1 MSSSKRRTRGRAGGF
16 SRVLPGLLLALVG
29 ATLGY
34 GIHLVLPAL
43 PWLTAS
49 LIVGVLVGCVPRFR
63 PGLDGRLKAGLQ
75 ISAKRLLRIGI
86 VVLGLKL
93 SLGSIAAL
101 GWVAILAIVAL
112 VGASFVITWLIGRAF
127 RLEGDQ
133 AVLMAAGF
141 SICGVSAV
149 GAMAAARGSAEKDT
163 GTPITLVTLY
173 GTLAIVVL
181 PALAGALGMDDIE
194 FGRWVGA
201 SVHDVGQVVATA
213 QTAGA
218 AALAVAVV
226 VKLTRVLM
234 LAPMVAI
241 ASVQT
246 RRRLASDYPGG
257 AGTATGTVTGA
268 GTDTGTDTNTDTF
281 TDTDLVD
288 EPNPDE
294 VSGRANLPNAAG
306 SGSTG
311 AGSRPAIVPLFIL
324 GFIAAVLIRTF
335 LPLPE
340 VALAT
345 ADFVQSA
352 LLACALFAIGAT
364 LRLEQLARSGL
375 RALAVGLLSWIV
387 ILGLALGLVY
397 FT

>member
-1 MSSSKRRTRGRAGGF
+1 MTRLRW
-16 SRVLPGLLLALVG
+16 LPGLALAVVG
-29 ATLGY
+29 AAAGFGL
-34 GIHLVLPAL
+34 HLLLPGL
-43 PWLTAS
+43 PWLTAA
-49 LIVGVLVGCVPRFR
+49 LILGVLAGSIPPLRR
-63 PGLDGRLKAGLQ
+63 GLDGPLAPGLALAGRRVLRL
-75 ISAKRLLRIGI
+75 GI

-93 SLGSIAAL
+93 SLVDIARL

-112 VGASFVITWLIGRAF
+112 VAASFTITWLVGRLF

-149 GAMAAARGSAEKDT
+149 GAMAAARRSPQTDT

-181 PALAGALGMDDIE
+181 PVLASLLRLDDRQ
-194 FGRWVGA
+194 FGHWVGA

-241 ASVQT
+241 ASIQT
-246 RRRLASDYPGG
+246 RRRDAVRDSGQDASRD
-257 AGTATGTVTGA
+257 
-268 GTDTGTDTNTDTF
+268 
-281 TDTDLVD
+281 
-288 EPNPDE
+288 
-294 VSGRANLPNAAG
+294 VSGDAW
-306 SGSTG
+306 
-311 AGSRPAIVPLFIL
+311 SRRPPIVPLFIT
-324 GFIAAVLIRTF
+324 GFLAAVLVRSF
-335 LPLPE
+335 LPLPDT
-340 VALAT
+340 VLAT
-345 ADFVQSA
+345 ADILQSV
-352 LLACALFAIGAT
+352 LLATALFGIGAS

-375 RALAVGLLSWIV
+375 RAIGAGLVSWIA
-387 ILGLALGLVY
+387 ILGLGLAMV
-397 FT
+397 FLS